1 MVYYVYRLL
10 LLLLTTSSIVAE
22 FSKETCNVYALI
34 GQNLTITLEQRMLNI
49 RDELR
54 WTHNQTIVFSR
65 TSGVVRMGREMDV
78 DAVGSL
84 KLLDLGFSSAGSY
97 KADVIN
103 GTGARVNG
111 WSGRV
116 CVVEKVPT
124 PALTFLCGSSGAT
137 ATLNCALQPRDVVF
151 AWTRGGQP
159 LKGET
164 KPTLSVS
171 LAKFKDDGG
180 FSCSVSNGASKAQ
193 SNAVRLQCKSPPPL
207 PPPPPPPAAAPAAA
221 PPAATPVPI
230 VYCFKA
236 TTVGAAVTGGSSLI
250 LLLFIITV
258 VACYRRKKAPA
269 PAPTPEHPE
278 GLPMGLAPMCLKTDN
293 GIPDYEIML
302 PSIDTP
308 RPSPKPSPGPSHTDA
323 GQGVNPSVAKAQQGL
338 GSTSPEVKPGCSPVP
353 KPRKNAPKAA
363 K

>member
-1 MVYYVYRLL
+1 MVYDVYRLL

-22 FSKETCNVYALI
+22 FSEETCNVYALI
-34 GQNLTITLEQRMLNI
+34 GQNLTLTLEQRMLNI

-65 TSGVVRMGREMDV
+65 TSGVVRKGRGTDIDE
-78 DAVGSL
+78 AGSL

-97 KADVIN
+97 QADVIN

-124 PALTFLCGSSGAT
+124 PVLTFLCGSSGTT
-137 ATLNCALQPRDVVF
+137 ATLNCTALQLRDVVF
-151 AWTRGGQP
+151 AWTHGGQP
-159 LKGET
+159 LKGEK
-164 KPTLSVS
+164 KPTLRVS
-171 LAKFKDDGG
+171 LAKFKGDGG
-180 FSCSVSNGASKAQ
+180 FSCSVSYGASKAQ
-193 SNAVRLQCKSPPPL
+193 SNAVRLKCK
-207 PPPPPPPAAAPAAA
+207 PPPPPTTPPPTT
-221 PPAATPVPI
+221 PPPPSPTPI
-230 VYCFKA
+230 VYCIKA
-236 TTVGAAVTGGSSLI
+236 STVMAAVTGGVSLI

-269 PAPTPEHPE
+269 PTPEHPE
-278 GLPMGLAPMCLKTDN
+278 GLPMGLVPMCLKTDN

-308 RPSPKPSPGPSHTDA
+308 RTSPKPSPGPSHTDA
-323 GQGVNPSVAKAQQGL
+323 VQGVNPSFAKAQQGL
-338 GSTSPEVKPGCSPVP
+338 GSTSPELKPGRSPVP
-353 KPRKNAPKAA
+353 KPRKIAPMAA